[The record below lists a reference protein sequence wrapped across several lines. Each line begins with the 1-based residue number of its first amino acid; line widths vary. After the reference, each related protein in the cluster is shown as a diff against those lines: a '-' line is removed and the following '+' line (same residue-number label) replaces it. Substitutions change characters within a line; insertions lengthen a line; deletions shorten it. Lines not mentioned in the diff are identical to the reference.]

1 LQSGLYD
8 RDTEDEEILLKRY
21 AVIDIGSNTI
31 LLLIGRITPQGDFT
45 VVLDCG
51 ETTRLG
57 RGLQAGG
64 KLDPVSVRASIDCL
78 KRFRSLCQRE
88 GVLEIAAVG
97 TNALRM
103 ARDAVPFIQKVRKE
117 CGITPRVINEKEEA
131 LLSFLSV
138 QQDPRMPGAA
148 MVLDVGGGSTEYIFR
163 TAKGP
168 SQPLQAISLPLGALR
183 LTEEFLHD
191 DPPSRDEV
199 TKLRNEIDK
208 ALLRIPP
215 TLEGELV
222 GTGGTAATLGSM
234 HLGLDAFDQERIHG
248 LQLTIDKLR
257 AQVEKL
263 QEKDLAKRKQIKGL
277 PAERADI
284 ILAGAMII
292 LTTMERLKKE
302 ALHIS
307 CRGLR
312 YGLFYQRF
320 MRAERG

>member
-1 LQSGLYD
+1 
-8 RDTEDEEILLKRY
+8 
-21 AVIDIGSNTI
+21 
-31 LLLIGRITPQGDFT
+31 
-45 VVLDCG
+45 
-51 ETTRLG
+51 LG
-57 RGLQAGG
+57 RGLQKGG
-64 KLDPVSVRASIDCL
+64 KLDPVSIRASIDCL

-88 GVLEIAAVG
+88 GVQEIAAVG
-97 TNALRM
+97 THALRM
-103 ARDAVPFIQKVRKE
+103 ARDADYFIQQVRKE
-117 CGITPRVINEKEEA
+117 CGITPCVISEKEEA

-138 QQDPRMPGAA
+138 QQDHRMPSAA
-148 MVLDVGGGSTEYIFR
+148 MVMDVGGGSTEYSFR
-163 TAKGP
+163 MGEDP
-168 SQPLQAISLPLGALR
+168 LQPLQCISLPLGALR

-191 DPPSRDEV
+191 APPSRDEA

-215 TLEGELV
+215 IIESELV
-222 GTGGTAATLGSM
+222 GIGGTATTLGSM

-248 LQLTIDKLR
+248 LQLTIDRLR
-257 AQVEKL
+257 AQVEEL

-277 PAERADI
+277 AAERADI

-292 LTTMERLKKE
+292 LCSMERLKKE